1 LRIVAE
7 ELDLQLRPMNFG
19 PNVFSVTL
27 QRFAACSA
35 PYILELGGVAGFCGT
50 PDPVPCNSIFE
61 LLADGKN
68 FCWKFRFR

>member
-19 PNVFSVTL
+19 PNFFSVTL

-50 PDPVPCNSIFE
+50 PDPVP
-61 LLADGKN
+61 
-68 FCWKFRFR
+68 